1 MPTTDITCPACGAV
15 VQPDQANCDECG
27 VQLPTEGVAPAVPT
41 PEPTAPSAPAAPT
54 AAPELGPNQWYSTKS
69 RGQTIAGRAGVFS
82 DLPVEVPHGWGGRLA
97 MIGLLVA
104 ALSLLL
110 PWAPVANFISYFDAW
125 GLGRPST
132 IGVFLLAIL
141 LLILGLEPVPL
152 PTRVRTGWLPV
163 LFGAFGA
170 GLVWARVDAG
180 LANIDLGGW
189 LFALGAGLAL
199 AGGLYVLVGGT
210 KEPSKG

>member
-1 MPTTDITCPACGAV
+1 M
-15 VQPDQANCDECG
+15 
-27 VQLPTEGVAPAVPT
+27 
-41 PEPTAPSAPAAPT
+41 PT
-54 AAPELGPNQWYSTKS
+54 AAPELGPNEWYSTK
-69 RGQTIAGRAGVFS
+69 GRERPVVGKAGVFS
-82 DLPVEVPHGWGGRLA
+82 DLPVELPPTWGGRLA
-97 MIGLLVA
+97 IVGLLMS

-125 GLGRPST
+125 GLGRLST
-132 IGVFLLAIL
+132 IGAFAFAIV

-152 PTRVRTGWLPV
+152 PMRVRTGWLPV

-180 LANIDLGGW
+180 LASIDLGGW

-199 AGGLYVLVGGT
+199 AGGLFVLVGGA
-210 KEPSKG
+210 KEPAKG